1 MVGISSIN
9 EEESQAKT
17 SWRMPKARWNHNI
30 HYHPR
35 IVAAVP
41 SGARVLD
48 VGCGEGIPSRELA
61 VCAGSVKCSALGA
74 GEGPEPIVMAEPGAK
89 WVHFGSRFESASCT
103 LSGT

>member
-48 VGCGEGIPSRELA
+48 VGCGEGMLTRELA
-61 VCAGSVKCSALGA
+61 VRAGSVLGIDIDAPSIEPSLSATDRR
-74 GEGPEPIVMAEPGAK
+74 P
-89 WVHFGSRFESASCT
+89 SCCRAQT
-103 LSGT
+103 RSCGIT